1 MDLNELLTF
10 VFNNGLAV
18 VLIFYY
24 LKYNDKTNK
33 DLIKSNSILIN
44 KVDELIL
51 TNKNNTDK
59 LHDILSRSREE

>member
-1 MDLNELLTF
+1 MNLNEILTF

-44 KVDELIL
+44 KVDELII
-51 TNKNNTDK
+51 TNRNNTDR
-59 LHDILSRSREE
+59 LHDILSREE